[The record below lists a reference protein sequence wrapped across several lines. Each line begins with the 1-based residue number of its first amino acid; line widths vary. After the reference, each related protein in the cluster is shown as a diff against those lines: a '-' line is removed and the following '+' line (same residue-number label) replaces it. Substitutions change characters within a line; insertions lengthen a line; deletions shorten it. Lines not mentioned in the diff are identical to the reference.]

1 MLAFKLPKLIK
12 RRLSDSA
19 VREYEDRYGKGK
31 RGEWEAKERDV
42 KDFTDLYYDMVSD
55 FYEYGWGKSFHFA
68 PRVPG
73 ESFKASLT
81 RHEQYLALML
91 GLRPGMRVADLGCG
105 IGGPLLEI
113 ARFCGARIVG
123 INSNAYQLERARRL
137 AEEAEM
143 THLAEFLHCD
153 FSNVDAPEESFDAVY
168 GIEATCCAPDKLS
181 AYGEAFRLLKPGAY
195 FANYE
200 YCLTERF
207 DALDPKHLEIKAD
220 IELGGGLL
228 DIDDKQT
235 VDDALR
241 TVGFEVLETRDLA
254 IQTGPS
260 IPWYEPLAGSGISVA
275 AFRSSRVGRWAT
287 QNLLRTLE
295 ALRIAPKG
303 SVRVSEM
310 LNLCADAMVEA
321 GQARHLHTD
330 VFHPRPE
337 TGVTQTRPGFH
348 TIEVRR
354 IGQIHPNVTPEQRL
368 RNKTDGWTPPD

>member
-1 MLAFKLPKLIK
+1 MGRASAANGKPKSVMSRTSPTSTTTWFLTSMNTDGASPFTSPRAFP
-12 RRLSDSA
+12 
-19 VREYEDRYGKGK
+19 VR
-31 RGEWEAKERDV
+31 
-42 KDFTDLYYDMVSD
+42 
-55 FYEYGWGKSFHFA
+55 
-68 PRVPG
+68 
-73 ESFKASLT
+73 ASRHRSR
-81 RHEQYLALML
+81 RHEHYLALML

-137 AEEAEM
+137 AEEAHM

-207 DALDPKHLEIKAD
+207 DALDPKHLEIKAG

-235 VDDALR
+235 VDNALR

-275 AFRSSRVGRWAT
+275 AFRSFAGRPLGHTELAEDT
-287 QNLLRTLE
+287 RG
-295 ALRIAPKG
+295 APH
-303 SVRVSEM
+303 
-310 LNLCADAMVEA
+310 CAE
-321 GQARHLHTD
+321 
-330 VFHPRPE
+330 
-337 TGVTQTRPGFH
+337 
-348 TIEVRR
+348 R
-354 IGQIHPNVTPEQRL
+354 IGSAYR
-368 RNKTDGWTPPD
+368 RC